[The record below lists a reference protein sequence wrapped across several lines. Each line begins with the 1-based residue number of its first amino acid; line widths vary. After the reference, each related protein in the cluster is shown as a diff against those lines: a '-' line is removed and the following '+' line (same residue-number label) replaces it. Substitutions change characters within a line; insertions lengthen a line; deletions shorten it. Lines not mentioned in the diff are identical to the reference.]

1 MKRLVAVLLVLAA
14 AGVASACEP
23 TPAVVNP
30 IPPAVDAVSRVID
43 FFFGQEK
50 NPDPP
55 SGDGQWH
62 TRKVN
67 CAVVAHNEQVNSA
80 GIMPVTPIDGYA
92 FFFPEQ
98 WYKECFPFRPSTV
111 PAHTA
116 VPTTKGSGAWNFP
129 SMTPTIQCAMRTPF
143 VFSALTTIFECSITS
158 NPYWFPQARTDP
170 AFLQV
175 VAS

>member
-1 MKRLVAVLLVLAA
+1 MKRLVAVLLVLTAV
-14 AGVASACEP
+14 GIASACEP
-23 TPAVVNP
+23 TPAIVNP
-30 IPPAVDAVSRVID
+30 IPPVVRAVERTID
-43 FFFGQEK
+43 WFFGQEK

-98 WYKECFPFRPSTV
+98 WFTECFPFRPSTN
-111 PAHTA
+111 PNTSA
-116 VPTTKGSGAWNFP
+116 VQTLKGSGALNAP
-129 SMTPTIQCAMRTPF
+129 TMTPTVQCAMRRPF
-143 VFSALTTIFECSITS
+143 IFSALTTIFECSITS
-158 NPYWFPQARTDP
+158 NPYWYPQARTDP
-170 AFLQV
+170 AYLQV